1 MRQELALGKET
12 LTVLTNQG
20 RLLGIK
26 SKPCLVDIALIKG
39 ARFYVNLKRKENKFF
54 ITSLYKIDYI
64 INKKSRN
71 AKATSKTKE
80 EILKRTM
87 PKEYYNL
94 ILAFLKKELDKLP
107 PYYAYDYKIKLIR
120 DMSLGYYPLYY

>member
-1 MRQELALGKET
+1 MRQELALSKET

-20 RLLGIK
+20 RLLDIK
-26 SKPCLVDIALIKG
+26 SKPCLVDIALIRG

-54 ITSLYKIDYI
+54 VTSLYEINYI
-64 INKKSRN
+64 INKKSKN

-80 EILKRTM
+80 EILKKTM

-94 ILAFLKKELDKLP
+94 ISAFLKKESDKLP
-107 PYYAYDYKIKLIR
+107 LYRAYDYKIKLIG
-120 DMSLGYYPLYY
+120 DMLLGYYPLYY